1 MRVPDPRFVIMV
13 AGLAWLTGC
22 AGNPVPQQW
31 RQPARMVQHSPRG
44 GWIRIET
51 METSAS
57 ALAGPRFVQ
66 GELIAV
72 DRAAIH
78 VLTVGGLQSVP
89 ATSVRHATLVAYETS
104 TGAFTA
110 WAIAGG
116 VSTLSHGGFLLFTA
130 PTWAVGGIIAVHT
143 EGRAGKLHEAV
154 ARFAR
159 FPQGLPAGVD
169 PQSLGTLRA
178 VTPRPGDR

>member
-1 MRVPDPRFVIMV
+1 MRVPDPRLVIMV

-22 AGNPVPQQW
+22 AGNPVPQEW
-31 RQPARMVQHSPRG
+31 RQPARMVQHGPRG

-51 METSAS
+51 METSGS
-57 ALAGPRFVQ
+57 APAGPRFVQ

-72 DRAAIH
+72 DRAVIH
-78 VLTVGGLQSVP
+78 VLTAGGLQSVP
-89 ATSVRHATLVAYETS
+89 ATSVRHATLVAYATP

-130 PTWAVGGIIAVHT
+130 PTWAVGGIIAART
-143 EGRAGKLHEAV
+143 EGRAGKLREAV